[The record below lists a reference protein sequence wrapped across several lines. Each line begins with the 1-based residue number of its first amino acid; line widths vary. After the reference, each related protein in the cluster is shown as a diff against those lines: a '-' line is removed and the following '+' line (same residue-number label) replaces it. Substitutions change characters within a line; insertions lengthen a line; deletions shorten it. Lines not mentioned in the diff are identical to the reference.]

1 MAYND
6 IILDLYFVT
15 LQPIEFTELDNIE
28 TKIKRE
34 EETGEKLS
42 AVEVVAEE
50 VKVQQEAPESL
61 TEGVNE
67 QTEEE

>member
-1 MAYND
+1 MCRRG
-6 IILDLYFVT
+6 
-15 LQPIEFTELDNIE
+15 
-28 TKIKRE
+28 RE

-42 AVEVVAEE
+42 AVAVVAEE